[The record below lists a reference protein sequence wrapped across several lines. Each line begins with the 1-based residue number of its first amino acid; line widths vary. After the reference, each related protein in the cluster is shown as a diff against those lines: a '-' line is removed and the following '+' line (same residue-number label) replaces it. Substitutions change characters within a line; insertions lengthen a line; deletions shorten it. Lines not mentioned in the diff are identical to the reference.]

1 MKIKFKDYVKF
12 VILIFLIMFLVY
24 LFISFISNNINFKKI
39 NTVSNKQGFDFTIDI
54 IWNNANHFLQYFVL
68 VVFSPILV
76 ILDIFH
82 IVINYYIS
90 IQIRGIKETFLLSYK
105 HGIIEMLNICLY
117 MYLSISSLKILM
129 IKKQIKYIFKFWNE
143 NKFIYLFS
151 ILLLILAAIIEGN
164 FY

>member
-1 MKIKFKDYVKF
+1 MKIKFKNYVKF
-12 VILIFLIMFLVY
+12 VMLIFLIMFLVY
-24 LFISFISNNINFKKI
+24 LFISFISNNINFKEI

-105 HGIIEMLNICLY
+105 HGIMKQLLGQNQGATNVEIDKE
-117 MYLSISSLKILM
+117 SIRDFEKLA
-129 IKKQIKYIFKFWNE
+129 KKYGEIGR
-143 NKFIYLFS
+143 
-151 ILLLILAAIIEGN
+151 AHV
-164 FY
+164 